1 MSNFQCTYM
10 YIILY
15 IQNNVHVCT
24 LKIGHDIGEQCFT
37 MCIISG
43 LYRVVFHT
51 QTCFWVSLCIFCM
64 YTENYHINVEYISAV
79 CHYNIISG
87 LCCVATVGVY
97 VMSV

>member
-1 MSNFQCTYM
+1 MFC
-10 YIILY
+10 

-51 QTCFWVSLCIFCM
+51 QTCM